1 METKPKMQPGQIDR
15 ATEGQ
20 AVPETA
26 RVYERAH
33 PANESGMGRMDNNK
47 AIPEPS
53 VDGMEQAVTQ
63 RQHSRQ
69 INADDVVD
77 GRASRP
83 AAGVRVKTDEPLP
96 RPDGSD
102 IVNE

>member
-1 METKPKMQPGQIDR
+1 MADSPKNQPGEIHH
-15 ATEGQ
+15 AGQ
-20 AVPETA
+20 DQNGPDTA
-26 RVYERAH
+26 RVYERSH
-33 PANESGMGRMDNNK
+33 PANEGGMGRMDNNK
-47 AIPEPS
+47 AVPEDS
-53 VDGMEQAVTQ
+53 SDSMEQAVKH
-63 RQHSRQ
+63 RQASRQ

-83 AAGVRVKTDEPLP
+83 AEGVRVEG

>member
-1 METKPKMQPGQIDR
+1 MADAKKHQPGEIHRSEENQQ
-15 ATEGQ
+15 G
-20 AVPETA
+20 PETA
-26 RVYERAH
+26 RVYERSH
-33 PANESGMGRMDNNK
+33 PSNESGMGRLDNNK
-47 AIPEPS
+47 AIPEPA
-53 VDGMEQAVTQ
+53 VDAMEHTVTH
-63 RQHSRQ
+63 RQPLRQ

-83 AAGVRVKTDEPLP
+83 AEGVRVNQDAPP